1 MERLHYSI
9 TIKAPVARVWDTMLE
24 EESYKEWTEVFAPGS
39 HYVGS
44 WEQGSKILFLAPGED
59 NSQGGMVSRIKE
71 NRKHDFISIEHL
83 GVFENGEEDT
93 SSKKVQEW
101 AGVLENYTFKE
112 KDGTTELLIDMD
124 IEEDYKEMFDE
135 MWPKALEKLKR
146 LAEGAAD

>member
-59 NSQGGMVSRIKE
+59 NSQSGMVSRIKE

-93 SSKKVQEW
+93 TSEKVQVW
-101 AGVLENYTFKE
+101 AGALENYTFK
-112 KDGTTELLIDMD
+112 KNGDSTELLVDMD
-124 IEEDYKEMFDE
+124 IVEEYKEMFNE
-135 MWPKALEKLKR
+135 MWPKALKKLKK
-146 LAEGAAD
+146 LAEDTA